1 MAGMSYDGCRTAG
14 HGSAEP
20 TSLVST
26 KQSLVHINGK
36 PALVSGDEII
46 PHNYED
52 DPPHRG
58 SINAETTLVFINGV
72 PVAKIG
78 DWISCGDM
86 VSEASD
92 FVFIND

>member
-1 MAGMSYDGCRTAG
+1 MAYDGCRTAG
-14 HGSAEP
+14 HGTAEP
-20 TSLVST
+20 TKLISSKQDLVY
-26 KQSLVHINGK
+26 INGK
-36 PALVSGDEII
+36 KVLVNGDKIV
-46 PHNYED
+46 PHNYKD
-52 DPPHRG
+52 DPPHNG
-58 SINAETTLVFINGV
+58 SIVAETSLVFINGV